1 AEMCAR
7 PADSV
12 RADRWLWAARLF
24 KSRALAAAACTGGK
38 VEVNDQS
45 AKPARLLRPGDLVRV
60 TLPAGRR
67 IVRTLALAQPPGPAA
82 PAPRSATGSTG
93 AGRGQGRWPTWV
105 LALLVALVVF
115 AAFAPALSNG
125 FVNWDDDVN
134 ITDNPHFRGF
144 SAAHLRWMFTTTLM
158 GHYIPLTWLTLA
170 LDYALWGM
178 NPRGYHLTS
187 VLLHALDAALVFLV
201 ARRLLRDAPVGAAA
215 AAALVFGLHPL
226 RVESVAWV
234 TERRDVV
241 SGVFVLL

>member
-1 AEMCAR
+1 HGARAGGRRRAR
-7 PADSV
+7 PPTTYPRRPRPARGRRLPRTV
-12 RADRWLWAARLF
+12 RPAPAVRQSANAASSTGSGARSRLDGNAPHARRPATGGRWRREPR
-24 KSRALAAAACTGGK
+24 RAGVTRRDVAIVAAA
-38 VEVNDQS
+38 
-45 AKPARLLRPGDLVRV
+45 P
-60 TLPAGRR
+60 
-67 IVRTLALAQPPGPAA
+67 
-82 PAPRSATGSTG
+82 PAPRSVTGSTG

-170 LDYALWGM
+170 LDYTLWGM

-187 VLLHALDAALVFLV
+187 V
-201 ARRLLRDAPVGAAA
+201 
-215 AAALVFGLHPL
+215 
-226 RVESVAWV
+226 
-234 TERRDVV
+234 
-241 SGVFVLL
+241 